1 MPASRT
7 APRRPPPPSTPATSP
22 TSWAARWTGSAS
34 PRRPDP
40 AGRPDP
46 GAHSRYIL
54 TWHQPRPSLLRER
67 DISRVQEA
75 DMQEWT
81 VETAQVIDIPGEVRS
96 LAVRLVAG
104 HVDVVTT
111 DGPTGRVE
119 VTEIDD
125 APVTVSIDDEGRL
138 VIRHERLTWGGI
150 LRLVKAERRRAVV
163 SVAVPAQCDT
173 SIGLVTA
180 DAVVAGIHGKVDVRC
195 VSGDIVLDEVTGT
208 ILAESVSGDVEA
220 RALAGSIALKSVS
233 GGLTVVDGA
242 PERVRVD
249 NVSGDVALDLHLPS
263 AVDITVNTVSGD
275 LTVRLP
281 EQAGLTVDLLSTS
294 GHLDCAFEGLE
305 AENKPGVRRLRGTV
319 GDASGRLRG
328 RTVSG
333 SLALLARQSV

>member
-1 MPASRT
+1 
-7 APRRPPPPSTPATSP
+7 
-22 TSWAARWTGSAS
+22 
-34 PRRPDP
+34 
-40 AGRPDP
+40 
-46 GAHSRYIL
+46 
-54 TWHQPRPSLLRER
+54 
-67 DISRVQEA
+67 
-75 DMQEWT
+75 MQEWT
-81 VETAQVIDIPGEVRS
+81 VEAPQAIDIPGDVRS

-111 DGPTGRVE
+111 DGPTARVE
-119 VTEIDD
+119 VTEVDD
-125 APVTVSIDDEGRL
+125 APVTVSIDDDGRL
-138 VIRHERLTWGGI
+138 VIRHERLSWGGI
-150 LRLVKAERRRAVV
+150 LRLVTSERRRAVV

-173 SIGLVTA
+173 SIGLVSA

-208 ILAESVSGDVEA
+208 VLAESVSGDVEA

-242 PERVRVD
+242 PEKVRVD
-249 NVSGDVALDLHLPS
+249 NVSGDVALDLQSP
-263 AVDITVNTVSGD
+263 APIDITVNTVSGD

-281 EQAGLTVDLLSTS
+281 EQVGLTVDLLSTS

-305 AENKPGVRRLRGTV
+305 TEKKPGVRRLRGTV

-333 SLALLARQSV
+333 ALALLARQSV